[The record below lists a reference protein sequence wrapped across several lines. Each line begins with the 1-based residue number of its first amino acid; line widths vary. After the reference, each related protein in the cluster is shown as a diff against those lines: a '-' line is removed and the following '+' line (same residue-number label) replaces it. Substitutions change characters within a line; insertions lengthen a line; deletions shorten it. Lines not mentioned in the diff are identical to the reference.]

1 MSYFIS
7 FIIVLGVLVFFHELG
22 HFLLARLCGV
32 GVEKFSLGFGPRIVG
47 KTIGITDYRI
57 SAIPLGGY
65 VKMIGE
71 EPGADIDPKD
81 IPLSFTHK
89 SVWKRF
95 LIVAAGPTS
104 NIILAVAIYFC
115 FFQIYGMTRIEPVIG
130 SVMEKSPAEAAG
142 LQKGD
147 RILAIQNRAMDTFD
161 QMAIAITESQGKTIT
176 FRVKRGEATFEVEI
190 VPGKEE
196 KTMFGETVDTFLIG
210 VASSPEH
217 VQYLKLNPLQALT
230 QSFVQTWQV
239 TRLMFVGIVQMIK
252 GEVSAKN
259 LGGPIMIAQMAGD
272 QAKQG
277 PLNLIYFIAFISIN
291 LAILNF
297 LPIPVLDGGH
307 LLFFI
312 IEAFTGKPV
321 NMKIREIA
329 QQVGI
334 FLLMALVVF
343 VFYNDITRLIF

>member
-47 KTIGITDYRI
+47 KKIGITDYRI

-71 EPGADIDPKD
+71 EPGADIDPQD

-95 LIVAAGPTS
+95 LIVAAGPTF
-104 NIILAVAIYFC
+104 NILLAVAIYFC
-115 FFQIYGMTRIEPVIG
+115 FFQIYGMTEIEPVIG

-142 LQKGD
+142 LLKGD
-147 RILAIQNRAMDTFD
+147 RIITIEGRKIDSFD
-161 QMAIAITESQGKTIT
+161 QMAMFITESQGKPITLSVQRNETTFDVTIT
-176 FRVKRGEATFEVEI
+176 
-190 VPGKEE
+190 PGKEE

-210 VASSPEH
+210 VASSSDH
-217 VQYLKLNPLQALT
+217 IKYLKLNPLQALSR
-230 QSFVQTWQV
+230 SFEQTWQV

-307 LLFFI
+307 LLFFL
-312 IEAFTGKPV
+312 IEAMLGKPL
-321 NMKIREIA
+321 NMKVREIA

-334 FLLMALVVF
+334 FLLMVLVVF
-343 VFYNDITRLIF
+343 VFYNDIARLIF